1 MYVQAL
7 DARTINALANTG
19 TARYDSLV
27 SVPQDNLVSVAQDD
41 PVSVPQ
47 DNPVSVAQD
56 DVVTAWREMSAC
68 HAAACA
74 ALERELGE
82 RHGLG
87 ISDFEV
93 LERLAESDGRKFR
106 AQDLAE
112 AVHLSQ
118 SALSRLVDRLARHG
132 LVERCGCDVDRRGVY
147 VVLTEAGE
155 KRHAEAVP
163 THRDVLARHLPAS
176 MLSAASSG
184 R

>member
-7 DARTINALANTG
+7 DANTINVLARIG
-19 TARYDSLV
+19 SRRYAPPVGATQDS
-27 SVPQDNLVSVAQDD
+27 
-41 PVSVPQ
+41 
-47 DNPVSVAQD
+47 
-56 DVVTAWREMSAC
+56 VVTAWREMAAC
-68 HAAACA
+68 HAEACA

-87 ISDFEV
+87 VSDFEV

-132 LVERCGCDVDRRGVY
+132 LVERCGCEGDRRGVY
-147 VVLTEAGE
+147 VVLTEAGDR
-155 KRHAEAVP
+155 RHTEAVP
-163 THRDVLARHLPAS
+163 THRGVLARLLPAA
-176 MLSAASSG
+176 MLTTADNRLG
-184 R
+184 

>member
-1 MYVQAL
+1 
-7 DARTINALANTG
+7 
-19 TARYDSLV
+19 V
-27 SVPQDNLVSVAQDD
+27 SVTQDS
-41 PVSVPQ
+41 
-47 DNPVSVAQD
+47 
-56 DVVTAWREMSAC
+56 VVTAWREMSAC

-118 SALSRLVDRLARHG
+118 SALSRLARHG

-155 KRHAEAVP
+155 RRHAEAVP

>member
-1 MYVQAL
+1 MSATHGSTATRGNVL
-7 DARTINALANTG
+7 TG
-19 TARYDSLV
+19 GTG
-27 SVPQDNLVSVAQDD
+27 AQDKPD
-41 PVSVPQ
+41 KVTGGTGGQ
-47 DNPVSVAQD
+47 DK
-56 DVVTAWREMSAC
+56 VVTAWREMAAC

-87 ISDFEV
+87 VSDFEV

-132 LVERCGCDVDRRGVY
+132 LVERCGCDVDRRGIY

-155 KRHAEAVP
+155 RRHAEAVP
-163 THRDVLARHLPAS
+163 THRGVLARHLPAS
-176 MLSAASSG
+176 MLGAQYRAASSG
-184 R
+184 G